1 MRMCVSACLPVCVC
15 ICVCCGLQQL
25 QDSLDGVCREWMRY
39 EAELKVRTHNEV
51 IMNKWTAPKWAR
63 VQCSICNSLSWPA
76 QPQTLS
82 LSHFVPAHLLTFY
95 FLLNL
100 LMSLPW
106 LQPLNPPF
114 FFFFWSLSRALARS
128 HPRCCSLLIITDI
141 FSIWLLSFSACP
153 TLSASAIMLTLG
165 CCTFI
170 ISLSLTYF
178 HISLSS
184 FLFSLSSPSLSECA
198 GKLQAVSNW
207 LLCPLWKR
215 STGCRSSMCREHPV
229 HSMQCNRLTSKWCIL
244 HGDHI

>member
-106 LQPLNPPF
+106 LQPLNPLF
-114 FFFFWSLSRALARS
+114 FFFLVSLSRSRS
-128 HPRCCSLLIITDI
+128 LSSKVLQPPHHHWYFQHLVVVVFRLSDSVCICYNAHTRLLYIHYFSLFDI
-141 FSIWLLSFSACP
+141 FSH
-153 TLSASAIMLTLG
+153 
-165 CCTFI
+165 
-170 ISLSLTYF
+170 LSLLLLVL
-178 HISLSS
+178 SL
-184 FLFSLSSPSLSECA
+184 FPFSLRMCW
-198 GKLQAVSNW
+198 QV
-207 LLCPLWKR
+207 
-215 STGCRSSMCREHPV
+215 TGR
-229 HSMQCNRLTSKWCIL
+229 I
-244 HGDHI
+244 

>member
-1 MRMCVSACLPVCVC
+1 MGPGPMQH
-15 ICVCCGLQQL
+15 LQL
-25 QDSLDGVCREWMRY
+25 TKLTSTTTD
-39 EAELKVRTHNEV
+39 
-51 IMNKWTAPKWAR
+51 P
-63 VQCSICNSLSWPA
+63 
-76 QPQTLS
+76 LS
-82 LSHFVPAHLLTFY
+82 LSLCASTSPDFLFPVKLADVIALASALEPAF
-95 FLLNL
+95 
-100 LMSLPW
+100 
-106 LQPLNPPF
+106 F

-198 GKLQAVSNW
+198 GKLQAVSN
-207 LLCPLWKR
+207 
-215 STGCRSSMCREHPV
+215 
-229 HSMQCNRLTSKWCIL
+229 
-244 HGDHI
+244 